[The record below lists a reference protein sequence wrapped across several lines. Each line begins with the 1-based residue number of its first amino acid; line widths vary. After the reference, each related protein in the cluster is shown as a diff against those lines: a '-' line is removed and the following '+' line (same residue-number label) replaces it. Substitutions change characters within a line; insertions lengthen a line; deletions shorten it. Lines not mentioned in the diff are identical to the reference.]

1 MSKGSRKGTRN
12 RKDEVHYKTTF
23 RPEDKHWLK
32 VNIKSK
38 ESKMHKIMEQS
49 INEIKMELIKEI
61 FLLLPEEQKAG
72 KENFQVEFKAGEHAF
87 KLVYKNLNTEPGAEF
102 HIQKGVK
109 LEDVETVDILFFYKQ
124 ALIDEL
130 KKSGKD
136 DIVAKRILEEV
147 RARIKERAELILYK
161 LDAETEVE

>member
-1 MSKGSRKGTRN
+1 M
-12 RKDEVHYKTTF
+12 
-23 RPEDKHWLK
+23 
-32 VNIKSK
+32 
-38 ESKMHKIMEQS
+38 
-49 INEIKMELIKEI
+49 
-61 FLLLPEEQKAG
+61 
-72 KENFQVEFKAGEHAF
+72 
-87 KLVYKNLNTEPGAEF
+87 
-102 HIQKGVK
+102 
-109 LEDVETVDILFFYKQ
+109 DILFFYKQ